1 MPTRVTVDNDSS
13 DRFSIVTVFA
23 YDRLG
28 LLYSITRTLFE
39 LGLRV
44 HLARVGT
51 YLDQVVDVFYVADSE
66 GRKIDD
72 AGRREEIKTA
82 LLEAVDEQP
91 IL

>member
-1 MPTRVTVDNDSS
+1 M
-13 DRFSIVTVFA
+13 
-23 YDRLG
+23 
-28 LLYSITRTLFE
+28 
-39 LGLRV
+39 
-44 HLARVGT
+44 GT
-51 YLDQVVDVFYVADSE
+51 YLDQVVDVFYVADLE